1 MASLKS
7 ALIALALTT
16 SADAKRNRRLADRLD
31 VAKIAEDAEEGKL
44 SSRVLF
50 KIDDDHRDDA
60 AAVADKVATILEC
73 DSAPPASSA
82 TPANEHRANP
92 GEICG
97 NGIDDDN
104 NGYVD
109 DCHGYNHADD
119 TGTDLLGN
127 HWHGPLRWHDRRR
140 LEQRRRRRRRG
151 RQRPANSGA
160 KLMISV
166 GFGKTATGGFA
177 EALLYGADMGAQ
189 ISSNSWGYTS
199 RGYVAQSILD
209 AIDYYNAVNGIVVFA
224 AGNSN
229 SEADYYPAFYSATVA
244 VSAVE
249 DNGVRASFSNY
260 GDWIEISAPGVSV
273 YSTMMGTSYG
283 YASGTSMACPHIAGV
298 LALGKSLSPTIAN
311 DVLLDCLYNTAMDI
325 DPDNGAY
332 AGKLGAGMV
341 DAVHF
346 MECVHESADEPP
358 VETRKPTAKPT
369 PGNDKPCCVDR
380 SGECEHMWWNGQL
393 QTQDKCE
400 AFHDG
405 LCEWICDDDE
415 PRKPTAKPTP
425 IDDEPRK
432 PTAKPTPGN
441 EKPCCVDPTGECQ
454 HMWWNGQLQTQD
466 KCEAF
471 HDGLCDWI
479 CDDDEPRKPTAKPTP
494 IDDEPRKPTAKPT
507 PIDDEPRK
515 PTAKPT
521 PGNEALLRRP
531 LGRDRCEAY
540 HGGDLC
546 TWICDDDEWQHDD
559 DDDDDS
565 AYSYSYSY
573 DFDDDWLEPTAAPS
587 PMPTKK
593 TPKPTSRPTE
603 KPTPKPTSR
612 PTEKPTP
619 KPTSRPTLKP
629 TPNPTPKPTLKPFP
643 PVKDV
648 KLTMHRKVG
657 KFAVASWTYEDGDAS
672 QFVVE
677 FQTQADETW
686 KRVDEARVYFDEK
699 DERFYQIIM
708 APCNTKAKVRVK
720 TSSDP
725 DGATP
730 WVYSNVRKMKC
741 WNR

>member
-1 MASLKS
+1 VSQA
-7 ALIALALTT
+7 
-16 SADAKRNRRLADRLD
+16 
-31 VAKIAEDAEEGKL
+31 
-44 SSRVLF
+44 
-50 KIDDDHRDDA
+50 
-60 AAVADKVATILEC
+60 
-73 DSAPPASSA
+73 
-82 TPANEHRANP
+82 
-92 GEICG
+92 
-97 NGIDDDN
+97 
-104 NGYVD
+104 
-109 DCHGYNHADD
+109 
-119 TGTDLLGN
+119 
-127 HWHGPLRWHDRRR
+127 
-140 LEQRRRRRRRG
+140 
-151 RQRPANSGA
+151 
-160 KLMISV
+160 
-166 GFGKTATGGFA
+166 
-177 EALLYGADMGAQ
+177 
-189 ISSNSWGYTS
+189 
-199 RGYVAQSILD
+199 ILD

-229 SEADYYPAFYSATVA
+229 SELDYYPGFYSATVA

-298 LALGKSLSPTIAN
+298 LALGKSFSPTIAN

-358 VETRKPTAKPT
+358 LETRKPTAKPT

-441 EKPCCVDPTGECQ
+441 EKPCCVDPSGECQ
-454 HMWWNGQLQTQD
+454 HQWFDGFLQTQ
-466 KCEAF
+466 
-471 HDGLCDWI
+471 
-479 CDDDEPRKPTAKPTP
+479 
-494 IDDEPRKPTAKPT
+494 
-507 PIDDEPRK
+507 
-515 PTAKPT
+515 
-521 PGNEALLRRP
+521 
-531 LGRDRCEAY
+531 DRCEAY

-648 KLTMHRKVG
+648 QLTMHRKVG